1 MFKNLIRGGLPCL
14 LLVHVWTAPL
24 VAQTTDKAD
33 DQPPIVFS
41 GQIKPVIYV
50 RDVLASQQFY
60 TQVLGFGFESFHD
73 YKLGKSVTEWQA
85 DYPPIY
91 AEIFI
96 NEQKMG
102 IHLPQNAADETRIGG
117 VKLYIRVEDV
127 ASAYQRISARYD
139 RVGAIKKTDW
149 MDFFTITD
157 PDGNAIILAETDPKR
172 HSIYPW

>member
-1 MFKNLIRGGLPCL
+1 MFKILIRGGLLCL
-14 LLVHVWTAPL
+14 LLIHVWAAPQF
-24 VAQTTDKAD
+24 AQTTNKSD

-60 TQVLGFGFESFHD
+60 TKVLGFGFESFHD
-73 YKLGKSVTEWQA
+73 YKLGKSVTEWKA

-102 IHLPQNAADETRIGG
+102 IHLPQNATDETRVGG
-117 VKLYIRVEDV
+117 VKLYILVEDGPTPP
-127 ASAYQRISARYD
+127 SATPGVMWWLSWPR
-139 RVGAIKKTDW
+139 
-149 MDFFTITD
+149 
-157 PDGNAIILAETDPKR
+157 
-172 HSIYPW
+172 